1 MENMD
6 KRKFRNGM
14 IIYLLILIVAFILI
28 NRWMQSDKI
37 EVTTTYSYTD
47 LTEDLDD
54 GKILALSI
62 QPNAEIPTAV
72 VQVQFTNGKTLA
84 FYSTDVNDVVKIY
97 NDYQASVDKY
107 NATVSSDD
115 DKKVVARC
123 SLNDVEKTSIWS
135 VIIPYALVMIVMFF
149 VMLLFVRSSQGGGG
163 QMMNFGKSR
172 AKMTEPDEKEKED
185 KKNNKNLT
193 MLPVSVRR
201 KRISK
206 R

>member
-62 QPNAEIPTAV
+62 QPQKSLETQLMAI
-72 VQVQFTNGKTLA
+72 
-84 FYSTDVNDVVKIY
+84 
-97 NDYQASVDKY
+97 
-107 NATVSSDD
+107 VSEMEDT
-115 DKKVVARC
+115 K
-123 SLNDVEKTSIWS
+123 NQI
-135 VIIPYALVMIVMFF
+135 
-149 VMLLFVRSSQGGGG
+149 SQ
-163 QMMNFGKSR
+163 
-172 AKMTEPDEKEKED
+172 KEEE
-185 KKNNKNLT
+185 LG
-193 MLPVSVRR
+193 
-201 KRISK
+201 
-206 R
+206 